1 MKYDSSR
8 IIFESESESQ
18 NLEKKFVGIHSW
30 GKHIP
35 SGLWASNKPPL
46 FGVVWGQHADH
57 RVRVISSWEIF
68 GGTCPACHLLPQS
81 SKNHPRCSM
90 VAWYTYLHENHPKS
104 TLYVSIGR
112 YTNRPM
118 EPIGRV
124 SFVPQSSP
132 LIFGPPTFQIWHF
145 LRRQD
150 FTEVQDQESQPG
162 HWVFW
167 KKQKGFWGSKRGDSI
182 RVLEFLSSFTWNM

>member
-1 MKYDSSR
+1 MHVRSSVLVPFGEKNSTKADVSETQTTHPWEIVDLNRFNNTFLKFLIFMKYDSSR

-118 EPIGRV
+118 EPIGYHL
-124 SFVPQSSP
+124 F
-132 LIFGPPTFQIWHF
+132 LNHPP
-145 LRRQD
+145 
-150 FTEVQDQESQPG
+150 
-162 HWVFW
+162 
-167 KKQKGFWGSKRGDSI
+167 
-182 RVLEFLSSFTWNM
+182 